1 MKTHQGLIIPQLH
14 RCVSADQTDIRYKH
28 DPEQILSLSASLT
41 LWTQWTCSVT
51 SPISSFM
58 VCVCSCS
65 SFICSNMVSLPP
77 LNRQTQK
84 NKGSNIT
91 ASACMLSPFKQSEVT
106 VTETNESR
114 GQTFPHYI
122 TAFNANALLCTRS
135 SFPYSLP
142 VWQTGITWGH
152 MTRSHWNTHESSPGI
167 QLYWNTAYI
176 STESTGRQ
184 TDGNLWR
191 QAEGKSV
198 LMTSWICTL
207 HNWSTLWLL
216 SIETGGVNMF
226 PDIPHNPHPTCSR
239 FLYSELLPSPGR

>member
-1 MKTHQGLIIPQLH
+1 MKTHQGLISPQLH

-41 LWTQWTCSVT
+41 LWTQWTCSMT

-106 VTETNESR
+106 VTAEDKHSRITSLPSMQMHCCAPEARFHTVCLCDRQESHEVTWPEATETLMRAAREFSSTETQHTLAQRAR
-114 GQTFPHYI
+114 GGKLMEISDARQKANQSWWHHEYVHYI
-122 TAFNANALLCTRS
+122 IEARS
-135 SFPYSLP
+135 GYFP
-142 VWQTGITWGH
+142 
-152 MTRSHWNTHESSPGI
+152 
-167 QLYWNTAYI
+167 
-176 STESTGRQ
+176 
-184 TDGNLWR
+184 
-191 QAEGKSV
+191 
-198 LMTSWICTL
+198 
-207 HNWSTLWLL
+207 
-216 SIETGGVNMF
+216 
-226 PDIPHNPHPTCSR
+226 
-239 FLYSELLPSPGR
+239 